1 MAERS
6 DGMGS
11 SGGRRR
17 FASSGRGSRDPSTD
31 SLELAALDPA
41 RHTQTLDDTDG
52 PWNRPGREEAEVE
65 ANVILI
71 AHPENKMLGTRF
83 RLSPG
88 VAVEIGRSPAAE
100 ISLPE
105 VLSVSRA
112 HARLRYENGVVS
124 LEDLKSTNGT
134 LLNDRPLTG
143 RGPLRSGDRFQVG
156 SVHFKFL
163 QERDPEHAY
172 HEAIYNLVMRDG
184 LTEIYNKRKHDE
196 EAQREFARAARHE
209 RPLAIVL
216 FDLDHFKNVN
226 DSYGHLCGDFVLKQV
241 AMLAGELLR
250 PEQVFAR
257 VGGEEFAIL
266 CPETNLDGAMQ
277 LAEKLRA
284 RIEAF
289 EFHYAGFGVPVTC
302 SFGVAELRAGMSGPQ
317 SLYEAADRALY
328 LAKNAGRNRVV
339 RDEPTPP
346 APVAAPSPT

>member
-1 MAERS
+1 MADRS
-6 DGMGS
+6 DGLGS

-17 FASSGRGSRDPSTD
+17 FSSGGRSASDPSTD
-31 SLELAALDPA
+31 SLELTALDPG
-41 RHTQTLDDTDG
+41 RRTQTLDHADG
-52 PWNRPGREEAEVE
+52 PWPQPPSERLEVE

-88 VAVEIGRSPAAE
+88 AAIEIGRSPAAE

-105 VLSVSRA
+105 VLSVSRS
-112 HARLRYENGVVS
+112 HARLRYEDGVVV

-134 LLNDRPLTG
+134 LLNDRPLSG
-143 RGPLRSGDRFQVG
+143 RETLRSGDRFQVG

-196 EAQREFARAARHE
+196 EAQREFARAARHG
-209 RPLAIVL
+209 RPLALVL
-216 FDLDHFKNVN
+216 FDLDLFKNVN
-226 DSYGHLCGDFVLKQV
+226 DSYGHLCGDFVLKQ
-241 AMLAGELLR
+241 LATLTVELLR

-266 CPETNLDGAMQ
+266 CPETNLDGAVQ
-277 LAEKLRA
+277 LAEKLRQ
-284 RIEAF
+284 RIEAY
-289 EFHYAGFGVPVTC
+289 EFHYAGFRVPVTC
-302 SFGVAELRAGMSGPQ
+302 SFGVAELQSRMTGPEA
-317 SLYEAADRALY
+317 LYEEADRALY
-328 LAKNAGRNRVV
+328 AAKHSGRNRVSLA
-339 RDEPTPP
+339 EPG
-346 APVAAPSPT
+346 AGGVAAPA